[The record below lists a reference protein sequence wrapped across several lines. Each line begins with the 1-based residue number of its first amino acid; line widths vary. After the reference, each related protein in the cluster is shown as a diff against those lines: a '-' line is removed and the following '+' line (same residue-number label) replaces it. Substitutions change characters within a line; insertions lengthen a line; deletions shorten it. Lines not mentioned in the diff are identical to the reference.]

1 MPNPPTVA
9 ARRGPPTPDDL
20 ITLMR
25 AARGLQPVGKL
36 ITGARVLDVHRGL
49 WREANVG
56 LVGDRIA
63 TVGDELPQAEETIDL
78 AGKWLVPGFFEPHFH
93 AGGTHLSPTRLAEE
107 LLLRGTTSTVCDFQ
121 EHYTTAGVAAAR
133 YALDEALAAGLRVFY
148 LVPLMQYV
156 VNHLGATGHDMTGE
170 DMLEMIDWPETV
182 GINEPP
188 PASLFAEDPVTLSIV
203 SKALARGLLY
213 SGHAPEFTGLPLQA
227 YAATGASSDHESRDA
242 AAAWEKLGLG
252 LKTMM
257 RDGSAAPDLPA
268 LVRLAVEYPLATRH
282 MTFATDEVDPVDFM
296 DKGHTDHKVR
306 YAIAAGVDP
315 VIAFQMATLNAAEY
329 YRVDHE
335 IGSITPG
342 RYADILVLDDVDE
355 VRIDHVIAS
364 GARVLPAERKA
375 PAIDEYPESIRS
387 VVRLPRPLE
396 PVDLDVAAPVSAGP
410 VEVRVIDVHDGSLVS
425 TAGRA
430 TLDAVHGKVFTD
442 PAADVL
448 KIAFID
454 RFGGTADRTVAF
466 VRGFGLR
473 DGAIATTYQNPF
485 FSLLTLG
492 TSEEAMC
499 LAVNRLA
506 ELGGGIV
513 AVQGDSVLA
522 EWQLPI
528 VGVFSAEPLAAVRA
542 GFDRMNGAL
551 RTLGCSF
558 KAPVL
563 ACTFSGLITIP
574 AYGLSERGLYD
585 VDAGVFVDPVIGAA

>member
-1 MPNPPTVA
+1 MA
-9 ARRGPPTPDDL
+9 
-20 ITLMR
+20 LMR
-25 AARGLQPVGKL
+25 AGRGLEPVGTL
-36 ITGARVLDVHRGL
+36 LTGATILDVHRGL
-49 WREANVG
+49 WRQANVG

-63 TVGDELPQAEETIDL
+63 TVGVETPEAVETIDL
-78 AGKWLVPGFFEPHFH
+78 AGTWLVPGFFEPHFH

-121 EHYTTAGVAAAR
+121 EHYTNAGLAAAR

-148 LVPLMQYV
+148 LAPLMQYV
-156 VNHLGATGHDMTGE
+156 VNHLGASGHEMTAQ
-170 DMLEMIDWPETV
+170 DMLDMLDWPETV
-182 GINEPP
+182 AINEPP
-188 PASLFAEDPVTLSIV
+188 PASLFAEDPATLAIV

-213 SGHAPEFTGLPLQA
+213 SGHAPEFTGLALQA

-257 RDGSAAPDLPA
+257 RDGSAAPDLPE
-268 LVRLAVEYPLATRH
+268 LVRLAVEHPLASRH

-335 IGSITPG
+335 VGSITPG
-342 RYADILVLDDVDE
+342 RYADLLVLDDVE
-355 VRIDHVIAS
+355 QVRIDHVIAS
-364 GARVLPAERKA
+364 GARVRAGDRPA
-375 PAIDEYPESIRS
+375 PAIEDYPAAIRS

-396 PVDLDVAAPVSAGP
+396 PADLAVAAPAGADR
-410 VEVRVIDVHDGSLVS
+410 VEVRVIDVQDGNLVS
-425 TAGRA
+425 GDGRA
-430 TLDAVHGKVFTD
+430 TLETAGGAVLAD

-454 RFGGTADRTVAF
+454 RFGGEAARTVAF
-466 VRGFGLR
+466 ARGFGLR
-473 DGAIATTYQNPF
+473 DGAVATTYQNPF
-485 FSLLTLG
+485 FSLLTIG
-492 TSEEAMC
+492 TSEAAMC
-499 LAVNRLA
+499 RAVNRLA

-513 AVQGDSVLA
+513 AVQGDELLA

-528 VGVFSAEPLAAVRA
+528 VGVFSHQSLDAVRG

-574 AYGLSERGLYD
+574 AYGLSDRGLYD
-585 VDAGVFVDPVIGAA
+585 VEAGVFVDPVVGAV

>member
-1 MPNPPTVA
+1 
-9 ARRGPPTPDDL
+9 
-20 ITLMR
+20 
-25 AARGLQPVGKL
+25 
-36 ITGARVLDVHRGL
+36 VLDVHRGL

-63 TVGDELPQAEETIDL
+63 TVGVERPAADETIDL
-78 AGKWLVPGFFEPHFH
+78 SGTWLAPGFFEPHFH

-121 EHYTTAGVAAAR
+121 EHYTNAGPAAAR

-148 LVPLMQYV
+148 LAPLMQYV
-156 VNHLGATGHDMTGE
+156 VNHLGATGHEMTE
-170 DMLEMIDWPETV
+170 QDMLDMFDWPETV
-182 GINEPP
+182 AINEPP

-203 SKALARGLLY
+203 SKALRRGLLY
-213 SGHAPEFTGLPLQA
+213 SGHASEFTGLALQA

-257 RDGSAAPDLPA
+257 RDGSAAPDLPE
-268 LVRLAVEYPLATRH
+268 LVRLAVEHPLASRH
-282 MTFATDEVDPVDFM
+282 MTFATDEVDPADFM

-335 IGSITPG
+335 VGSITPG
-342 RYADILVLDDVDE
+342 RFADLLVLDDVDR
-355 VRIDHVIAS
+355 VRIDHVYAS
-364 GARVLPAERKA
+364 GARVRPGERVAPSIDDYPAA
-375 PAIDEYPESIRS
+375 IRS
-387 VVRLPRPLE
+387 RVRLPGPLK
-396 PVDLDVAAPVSAGP
+396 PADLAFAAPPDCGR
-410 VEVRVIDVHDGSLVS
+410 VEVRVIEVHDGSLVS
-425 TAGRA
+425 SDGRA
-430 TLDAVHGKVFTD
+430 TLDVQAGRVLSAPQD
-442 PAADVL
+442 DVL
-448 KIAFID
+448 KIAFLD
-454 RFGGTADRTVAF
+454 RFSGTAARTVAF

-492 TSEEAMC
+492 DSDEAMC

-513 AVQGDSVLA
+513 AVRGDEVLA

-528 VGVFSAEPLAAVRA
+528 VGVFSPEPLDAVRA

-551 RTLGCSF
+551 RTLGCTF

-574 AYGLSERGLYD
+574 AYGLSDRGLYD
-585 VDAGVFVDPVIGAA
+585 VDAGVFVDPVVGAA